1 MKKSLFTFGTT
12 LILLFLTT
20 ALSAQQQAK
29 GENKLVAK
37 ARQAASDCIDP
48 YIMQG
53 ISVVG
58 QVETTGI
65 CFVSGELRKV
75 SFFTTVK
82 CHQQPCPKPV
92 SILVATVYFD
102 CSENITLIECTK

>member
-1 MKKSLFTFGTT
+1 MKKSLLAFGTT

-20 ALSAQQQAK
+20 AINAQQAK

-48 YIMQG
+48 YVAQG

-58 QVETTGI
+58 QVETVGI
-65 CFVSGELRKV
+65 CFASGELHKV

-82 CHQQPCPKPV
+82 CNKLPCPKPV
-92 SILVATVYFD
+92 SILVASVYFD
-102 CSENITLIECTK
+102 CSENITLVECSK